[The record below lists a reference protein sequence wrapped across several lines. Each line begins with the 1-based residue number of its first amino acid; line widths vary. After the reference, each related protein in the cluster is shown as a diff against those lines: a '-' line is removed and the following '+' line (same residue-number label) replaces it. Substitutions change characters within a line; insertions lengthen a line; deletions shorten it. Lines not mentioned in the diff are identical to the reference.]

1 MCGFS
6 SQMMPCWLQKTG
18 AVKSQCTVWTAGGR
32 EVLPFVLYLDGWSW
46 LWCWDRSERDRR
58 SSFPLVC
65 NRPLSGLVLADRVTL
80 DFSILN
86 LS

>member
-6 SQMMPCWLQKTG
+6 PQMMPCWLQKTG

-32 EVLPFVLYLDGWSW
+32 EVLPFVFYLDGWCW
-46 LWCWDRSERDRR
+46 LWCWDSDSH
-58 SSFPLVC
+58 SSFLLVC
-65 NRPLSGLVLADRVTL
+65 NRPLFGLVLTDHVTL
-80 DFSILN
+80 DFSLLN